1 MSTAT
6 PSRLEMRNISIA
18 FAGFNALQDV
28 DFTLH
33 GGSIHALVGA
43 NGAGKSTLMA
53 ILSGAHD
60 HYRGEILIDGRAVEI
75 HSPLQARRHGIHVVQ
90 QEVDVA
96 LIPTLSVAENIML
109 DWLNEPGHWLNWAE
123 LHRRAAQLLQQWAL
137 PLNPRRRLAD
147 CTLAEKQQVLLARA
161 LSHRCRFLVL
171 DEPTAPLDRA
181 ESERLFNVV
190 RRLQSEG
197 IGIVFISHRI
207 HELSDICDRLTVLR
221 DGRQTELTATLKSGV

>member
-1 MSTAT
+1 
-6 PSRLEMRNISIA
+6 MRNISIA

-28 DFTLH
+28 DFTLQ

-60 HYRGEILIDGRAVEI
+60 HYRGEILIDGQAVAI

-123 LHRRAAQLLQQWAL
+123 LHRRAAQLLHQWAL

-147 CTLAEKQQVLLARA
+147 CTLAEKTAGAAGARA
-161 LSHRCRFLVL
+161 V
-171 DEPTAPLDRA
+171 APLPFSGARRTDRPA
-181 ESERLFNVV
+181 RPRRERAPV
-190 RRLQSEG
+190 
-197 IGIVFISHRI
+197 
-207 HELSDICDRLTVLR
+207 
-221 DGRQTELTATLKSGV
+221 

>member
-1 MSTAT
+1 
-6 PSRLEMRNISIA
+6 MRNISIA

-28 DFTLH
+28 DFTLQ

-60 HYRGEILIDGRAVEI
+60 HYRGEILIDGQAVAI

-109 DWLNEPGHWLNWAE
+109 DWLNKPGHWLNWAE
-123 LHRRAAQLLQQWAL
+123 LHRRAAQLLQHASPQVADAWCHLTLDHRGESLLSAEVCEL
-137 PLNPRRRLAD
+137 LLN
-147 CTLAEKQQVLLARA
+147 RA
-161 LSHRCRFLVL
+161 
-171 DEPTAPLDRA
+171 
-181 ESERLFNVV
+181 
-190 RRLQSEG
+190 
-197 IGIVFISHRI
+197 IG
-207 HELSDICDRLTVLR
+207 
-221 DGRQTELTATLKSGV
+221 G